1 MLETT
6 DGIGAYHEATKHH
19 LHAFALGPGYLD
31 WATQPDP
38 FRRYDGARL
47 IELTRPSPGGGPTY
61 GEAASQGAV
70 TARPVD
76 ITIVSRLFF
85 DSLAISAWKQGGGA
99 RWALRVNPS
108 SGNLHP
114 TEGYLVA
121 GAFGGVSD
129 TPGVYH
135 YAPKEHGLELRT
147 TFDADVWRALAGGFP
162 DGTLFVGLSSIHWR
176 EAWKYGERAYRY
188 CQHDAGHAIA
198 AIALSASALGLETTL
213 LDDLGTREIAALLGL
228 ESSTGPESEHADCLL
243 AVYPPAPVRIPRRVD
258 AGAIERVAASAWT
271 GRPNVLSPAHV
282 AWPIIDAVAD
292 AAEKPSVPVDVEASP
307 TRDASSVDP
316 RPVDFETLVRQRR
329 SAVSFDRTTTMP
341 RSAFYRMLGS
351 VAPLG
356 HHAALAQFW
365 WHPQVHL
372 ALFVHRV
379 DDLTPG
385 LYLLVRRASA
395 RERFQ
400 QMMPAEFEWETP
412 EGCPPDLDL
421 WRLETAD
428 ARKVSA
434 QVSCRQDI
442 ASDGCFSLGMV
453 AELEYSIAR
462 FGPWFYPRLF
472 WETGAIGQILYLE
485 AEAAGLRGTGIGCF
499 FDDAVHQLFGL
510 TGHEF
515 QSLYHFT
522 IGMPVED
529 TRLTTL
535 PAYPNVDD

>member
-1 MLETT
+1 MLDTT
-6 DGIGAYHEATKHH
+6 DGVGAYHEATKHH

-31 WATQPDP
+31 WETQPDP

-47 IELTRPSPGGGPTY
+47 IELPRPALDGGPAY
-61 GEAASQGAV
+61 DAAACPGAIRAE
-70 TARPVD
+70 TVD
-76 ITIVSRLFF
+76 VGTVSRLFF
-85 DSLAISAWKQGGGA
+85 HSLAISAWKQAGAA

-121 GAFGGVSD
+121 GAIPGLTD
-129 TPGVYH
+129 KPGVYH
-135 YAPKEHGLELRT
+135 YAPKQHGLELRAEL
-147 TFDADVWRALAGGFP
+147 DANAWRDLVGEFP

-198 AIALSASALGLETTL
+198 AVALSASALGLETTL

-228 ESSTGPESEHADCLL
+228 EPTEGPESEHADCLL
-243 AVYPPAPVRIPRRVD
+243 AVHPRPLARVPRRVVSR
-258 AGAIERVAASAWT
+258 AIERVAASAWI
-271 GRPNVLSPAHV
+271 GRPNTLSPAHV

-292 AAEKPSVPVDVEASP
+292 VAAKPPRPVDVE
-307 TRDASSVDP
+307 SVPAHSTSATDV
-316 RPVDFETLVRQRR
+316 RPIEFGTLVHQRR
-329 SAVSFDRTTTMP
+329 SAVSFDRTTSMS

-351 VAPLG
+351 VAMSHP
-356 HHAALAQFW
+356 HAALAPFW
-365 WHPQVHL
+365 WRPRIHL

-385 LYLLVRRASA
+385 LYLLVRRPDA
-395 RERFQ
+395 RERFRR
-400 QMMPAEFEWETP
+400 MMPAEFEWETP
-412 EGCPPDLDL
+412 EGCPPALDL

-428 ARKVSA
+428 ARRVSA

-442 ASDGCFSLGMV
+442 ASDGCFSLGMI
-453 AELEYSIAR
+453 AELEPSIAD

-472 WETGAIGQILYLE
+472 WETGAVGQVLYLE

-535 PAYPNVDD
+535 PAY

>member
-1 MLETT
+1 MFDTK
-6 DGIGAYHEATKHH
+6 DGVGAYHEATKHH

-31 WATQPDP
+31 WETQPDA
-38 FRRYDGARL
+38 FRRYHGASL
-47 IELTRPSPGGGPTY
+47 IELPRPIRERGPTY
-61 GEAASQGAV
+61 DEAARIGATTSAFLDV
-70 TARPVD
+70 HV
-76 ITIVSRLFF
+76 ISKLFF
-85 DSLAISAWKQGGGA
+85 DSLAISAWKQAGAA

-114 TEGYLVA
+114 TEGYLIA
-121 GAFGGVSD
+121 GAIDDVSD

-135 YAPKEHGLELRT
+135 YAPKQHGLERRAT
-147 TFDADVWRALAGGFP
+147 VDADVWRTLAGGFP

-198 AIALSASALGLETTL
+198 AISLSASALGLETTL

-243 AVYPPAPVRIPRRVD
+243 AVYPPSTVGIPRSVD
-258 AGAIERVAASAWT
+258 ARAIERVAAGTWT

-292 AAEKPSVPVDVEASP
+292 AAEKPSVPVDVETGPSI
-307 TRDASSVDP
+307 DVS
-316 RPVDFETLVRQRR
+316 PVDVRPDRFSTLVHQRR
-329 SAVSFDRTTTMP
+329 SAVSLDRKSTMP
-341 RSAFYRMLGS
+341 RAAFYRMLGS
-351 VAPLG
+351 VASSRS
-356 HHAALAQFW
+356 HAALAPFW
-365 WHPQVHL
+365 WQPRVHL
-372 ALFVHRV
+372 AIFVHRV
-379 DDLTPG
+379 DDLPPG
-385 LYLLVRRASA
+385 LYLLVRQADA
-395 RERFQ
+395 RERFRR
-400 QMMPAEFEWETP
+400 MMPASFEWETP
-412 EGCPPDLDL
+412 EDCPAGLDL

-428 ARKVSA
+428 ARRVSA

-442 ASDGCFSLGMV
+442 AADGCFSLGML
-453 AELEYSIAR
+453 AELETSIER

-472 WETGAIGQILYLE
+472 WETGAIGQVLYLE

-510 TGHEF
+510 IGHEF

-522 IGMPVED
+522 VGVPVED

-535 PAYPNVDD
+535 PAY

>member
-1 MLETT
+1 MLDTT
-6 DGIGAYHEATKHH
+6 DGVGAYHEATKHH

-38 FRRYDGARL
+38 FRRYELARL
-47 IELTRPSPGGGPTY
+47 IELPRTSPGGGPTY
-61 GEAASQGAV
+61 DEAASPGAV
-70 TARPVD
+70 ATLAVD
-76 ITIVSRLFF
+76 ITSVSRLFL

-121 GAFGGVSD
+121 DALAGVSD

-147 TFDADVWRALAGGFP
+147 TFDAEVWRALAAGFP
-162 DGTLFVGLSSIHWR
+162 DRTLFVGLSSIHWR

-198 AIALSASALGLETTL
+198 AIALSASALGFETAL
-213 LDDLGTREIAALLGL
+213 LDDLGTREIASLLGL

-243 AVYPPAPVRIPRRVD
+243 AVYPPSAVGIPRRVD
-258 AGAIERVAASAWT
+258 ARAMGRVAAGTWT

-282 AWPIIDAVAD
+282 AWPIIDAVAA
-292 AAEKPSVPVDVEASP
+292 AAEKPPVPVDTEAPPTSVASP
-307 TRDASSVDP
+307 VDP
-316 RPVDFETLVRQRR
+316 RPVDFATLARQRR
-329 SAVSFDRTTTMP
+329 SAVSFDRKTSMP
-341 RSAFYRMLGS
+341 RPAFYRMLES
-351 VAPLG
+351 VAPSR
-356 HHAALAQFW
+356 HHAALAPFW
-365 WHPQVHL
+365 WRPQVHL

-379 DDLTPG
+379 DDLSPG
-385 LYLLVRRASA
+385 LYLLVRRAGA
-395 RERFQ
+395 LERFQ
-400 QMMPAEFEWETP
+400 QMMPVEFEWARP

-428 ARKVSA
+428 ARRVSA

-442 ASDGCFSLGMV
+442 ASDGCFSLGMI
-453 AELEYSIAR
+453 AELEHSIAR
-462 FGPWFYPRLF
+462 RGQWFYPRLF
-472 WETGAIGQILYLE
+472 WETGAIGQVLYLE

-535 PAYPNVDD
+535 PAYT

>member
-1 MLETT
+1 MLDTK
-6 DGIGAYHEATKHH
+6 DGVGAYHEATKHH
-19 LHAFALGPGYLD
+19 LHGFALGPGYLD
-31 WATQPDP
+31 WDTQPDP
-38 FRRYDGARL
+38 FRRYDGAQL
-47 IELTRPSPGGGPTY
+47 IELARPGAGGGPTY
-61 GEAASQGAV
+61 DEAARRGPIPAE
-70 TARPVD
+70 PID
-76 ITIVSRLFF
+76 IAAVSRLFF
-85 DSLAISAWKQGGGA
+85 SSLAISAWKQAGGA

-121 GAFGGVSD
+121 GAIAGLSD
-129 TPGVYH
+129 APGVYH

-147 TFDADVWRALAGGFP
+147 KFDTDVWLAMSEGFP

-213 LDDLGTREIAALLGL
+213 LDDLGTREVAALLGL
-228 ESSTGPESEHADCLL
+228 DASRGSEAEHADVLL
-243 AVYPPAPVRIPRRVD
+243 AVHPRSPDRVPLRVD
-258 AGAIERVAASAWT
+258 ARAIAQIASSDWI
-271 GRPNVLSPAHV
+271 GQPNTLSPAHV
-282 AWPIIDAVAD
+282 DWPIIDAVAD
-292 AAEKPSVPVDVEASP
+292 VAVKPPSPVDVEPSP
-307 TRDASSVDP
+307 AFETSKVDS
-316 RPVDFETLVRQRR
+316 RPVEFNSLVHQRR
-329 SAVSFDRTTTMP
+329 SAVSFDRRTTMS

-351 VAPLG
+351 VAPSAR
-356 HHAALAQFW
+356 HAALATFW
-365 WHPQVHL
+365 WQPRVHL
-372 ALFVHRV
+372 AIFVHRV

-385 LYLLVRRASA
+385 LYLLVRRAEA
-395 RERFQ
+395 LERFR
-400 QMMPAEFEWETP
+400 QMMPREFEWETP
-412 EGCPPDLDL
+412 EGCPPELDL
-421 WRLETAD
+421 WRLESAD
-428 ARKVSA
+428 ARRVSA

-442 ASDGCFSLGMV
+442 ASDGCFSLGML
-453 AELEYSIAR
+453 AELESSVAR

-472 WETGAIGQILYLE
+472 WETGAIGQVLYLE

-535 PAYPNVDD
+535 PAYP